1 MTDDAVAD
9 LRAGWDDHM
18 EFARTNPA
26 VYRLMFS
33 PNPAGKPTARRQIF
47 DLLVA
52 TLKRVAADGR
62 MTIPPQVAAP
72 AILSANVG
80 IALNRITQPDLY
92 DDPDLSARLREA
104 IFASFLTVQP
114 SEPEAQEM
122 VGGGD
127 GSALRTAAVRLA
139 AQLDLSPSVPLV
151 DEERALLRHWLDR
164 LSAAPPQ

>member
-1 MTDDAVAD
+1 VTDDAVAD

-33 PNPAGKPTARRQIF
+33 PNPNGRPTARRQIF

-52 TLKRVAADGR
+52 TLKRVAAEGR

-92 DDPDLSARLREA
+92 DDPDLSTRVREA
-104 IFASFLTVQP
+104 IFGSFLTDAVD
-114 SEPEAQEM
+114 S
-122 VGGGD
+122 GGTRDAED

-139 AQLDLSPSVPLV
+139 AQLDLSPSTPLI
-151 DEERALLRHWLDR
+151 DEERALLRHWLDL
-164 LSAAPPQ
+164 LSAPPTQ